1 MNAADPKK
9 TNELPDEMQFSSLAD
24 AISVASYVE
33 QILAAENTLIVNRLS
48 WLFLSQ
54 SFCISAFVLIEIAF
68 AQKWE
73 SPNLRA
79 LRIAVPVLG
88 IICCAVVGMATWA
101 GTFESTRLANQRAR
115 LVQYIN
121 EHSPAQIPNLG
132 ANSEMRDHIWTQYA
146 GSLPNQLL
154 PAVLATFWIIM
165 LIL

>member
-68 AQKWE
+68 AQQWE
-73 SPNLRA
+73 SPNLRG
-79 LRIAVPVLG
+79 LRVAVPVLG

-101 GTFESTRLANQRAR
+101 GTFESTRIANQRAR

-132 ANSEMRDHIWTQYA
+132 GKSETRDHIWTQHA
-146 GSLPNQLL
+146 GSLPNRLL
-154 PAVLATFWIIM
+154 PAVLAAFWIIM

>member
-1 MNAADPKK
+1 MNATDQQKK
-9 TNELPDEMQFSSLAD
+9 KESSDEMQFISLAD

-68 AQKWE
+68 AQNWE
-73 SPNLRA
+73 SPHLRT
-79 LRIAVPVLG
+79 LRFAVPVLG
-88 IICCAVVGMATWA
+88 IICCVVVGMATWA
-101 GTFESTRLANQRAR
+101 GNFESTRLANQRAR

-132 ANSEMRDHIWTQYA
+132 GKSEMRDYTWTQHA
-146 GSLPNQLL
+146 GSLPNRLL
-154 PAVLATFWIIM
+154 PAVLAAFWIIM

>member
-79 LRIAVPVLG
+79 LRVAVPVLG

-132 ANSEMRDHIWTQYA
+132 GKSEMRDHAWTQHA
-146 GSLPNQLL
+146 GSLPNRLL
-154 PAVLATFWIIM
+154 PAVLAAFWIIM

>member
-1 MNAADPKK
+1 MKPTHHKE
-9 TNELPDEMQFSSLAD
+9 TNDSLDDRQFSSLAD
-24 AISVASYVE
+24 AVSVASYVE

-73 SPNLRA
+73 SPNLRV
-79 LRIAVPVLG
+79 LRFAVPVLG
-88 IICCAVVGMATWA
+88 IICCAVVGLATWA

-121 EHSPAQIPNLG
+121 EHTPAQIPNLG
-132 ANSEMRDHIWTQYA
+132 ATSEMRDHIWTQHA
-146 GSLPNQLL
+146 GSLPNRLL
-154 PAVLATFWIIM
+154 PAVLGAFWIIM